1 MYKVKR
7 GCVLLPK
14 YGIIIVHLAFVC
26 HHASVLLDVVYNFT
40 NIYVSNAY
48 ISKLQIGSNCQSEIT
63 VVTTVRKN
71 TTFND

>member
-1 MYKVKR
+1 MCKVKR

-26 HHASVLLDVVYNFT
+26 HHASVLLDVFYNFI
-40 NIYVSNAY
+40 NIYVSNVY

-63 VVTTVRKN
+63 VVTVRKN
-71 TTFND
+71 TAFND